1 MYLCRQKYLSF
12 HFFKSS
18 EFPLVDYFLIKSY
31 TFYTFLRK
39 NSFFLT
45 FGPVL
50 VPRTKKQKSKNFVCQ
65 GLQRFKVPK
74 VHKNLGCWA
83 PIVTLKH
90 FLFFFGKIIFVFLNV
105 RTHPIMDWKFCSKV
119 LFFFQ
124 FFVYFFW
131 FLNILAPET
140 GVQNSY
146 CFAVL

>member
-1 MYLCRQKYLSF
+1 MRYRPRTFGREKGPPPPWDKIGVTFNPWFCWSRILEFLVKSPKYLSF

-18 EFPLVDYFLIKSY
+18 EFPLVHYFLIKRH
-31 TFYTFLRK
+31 TFLHFLRK
-39 NSFFLT
+39 YDFFLT

-90 FLFFFGKIIFVFLNV
+90 IFLFFLKFFLVFFE
-105 RTHPIMDWKFCSKV
+105 R
-119 LFFFQ
+119 
-124 FFVYFFW
+124 
-131 FLNILAPET
+131 
-140 GVQNSY
+140 
-146 CFAVL
+146 